1 MTRIH
6 LMGIGGVG
14 VSALARVYLA
24 RGEDVSGCDLKE
36 SEALAEIESEGA
48 RVSIGHDPEHVLAAD
63 WLVHS
68 AAVRAGEPELEAARA
83 MGVRVM
89 TRAEALAE
97 LLSSTRSIA
106 VSGSAGKTTITH
118 MLGHVLT
125 SAGWDPT
132 TLVGDGRSSR
142 VGASDWLVAE
152 ADESDGSLVLHHPAH
167 AIVSNVHFDH
177 PDHFASI
184 DEVAEVF
191 QAFLRNLPAEGV
203 AVVGADDERARALET
218 PARKVTYGFAETADY
233 RCGAERPFPLWH
245 AGRELGS
252 IDLGVPGRHNIED
265 ATAAAAMALELGI
278 PFEQVREGLATFTG
292 AHRRMELLGRW
303 HGATLYD
310 DYAHHPK
317 KVQATLAA
325 ARELPFRRLI
335 AVFQPH
341 RFSRTASL
349 LDEFA
354 GSFGQADAVLVTDI
368 YAAGEENPTWISGA
382 NLAMKMRNAR
392 YTPDFGSVRE
402 ALEDIAGSGDLV
414 LFMGAGDI
422 WKLGRELA
430 DES

>member
-36 SEALAEIESEGA
+36 SEALAEIEGEGA

-68 AAVRAGEPELEAARA
+68 AAVLPGEPELEAARA
-83 MGVRVM
+83 MGVKVI

-97 LLSSTRSIA
+97 LFADTTSIA
-106 VSGSAGKTTITH
+106 VAGSAGKTTITH

-125 SAGWDPT
+125 EAGYDPT

-142 VGASDWLVAE
+142 VGRSDWLVAE

-167 AIVSNVHFDH
+167 AIVSNIHYDH
-177 PDHFASI
+177 PDHFAGI
-184 DEVAEVF
+184 EQVAVVF
-191 QAFLRNLPAEGV
+191 QAFLSQLPAKGI
-203 AVVGADDERARALET
+203 AVVGADDERVRALAT
-218 PARKVTYGFAETADY
+218 PARRVSYGFAEDADY
-233 RCGAERPFPLWH
+233 RCHEGRPFGLWH
-245 AGRELGS
+245 GGVELGS
-252 IDLGVPGRHNIED
+252 IELRVPGRHNIED
-265 ATAAAAMALELGI
+265 ATAAAAMALELGV
-278 PFEQVREGLATFTG
+278 PFEQVSKALAGFTG
-292 AHRRMELLGRW
+292 AHRRFELLGTW

-341 RFSRTASL
+341 RYSRTEGL

-354 GSFGQADAVLVTDI
+354 GSFGQADAVLVTEI
-368 YAAGEENPTWISGA
+368 YGAGEENPTRISGA

-402 ALEDIAGSGDLV
+402 ALQDLTGRGDLV

-430 DES
+430 DEG